1 METEQNLHKPSPHT
15 EKVGEGVSHASTSGT
30 IAPAN
35 TLRHAHFSTS
45 AEHPRIRLIEQGVAV
60 LSNKELIELVLRT
73 GTRIT
78 GQSTADL
85 AAAVLQLGEQRKPD
99 SPLTLLRHISATE
112 LQSISGIGKVKAA
125 TILAAIELGKRAFC
139 AAPPKNTL
147 IESPEQASAA
157 LAADLMWELQERFAV
172 LHLDVKNRLLRT
184 EVITI
189 GSATETLA
197 HPRDIFRSAVQ
208 QGDTVRL
215 IVAHNHPSGSLEPSS
230 EDIAL
235 TKQLLQASKILDIPI
250 MDHLILGEGSFVSLK
265 ATTNIWDLYN
275 I

>member
-1 METEQNLHKPSPHT
+1 METEYTLRSSSPCI
-15 EKVGEGVSHASTSGT
+15 EKLEEDVLTTRKSCS
-30 IAPAN
+30 IAPAHS
-35 TLRHAHFSTS
+35 LCHAQLPTS
-45 AEHPRIRLIEQGVAV
+45 ALEHPRVRLIEQGISS
-60 LSNKELIELVLRT
+60 LSNKELVELLLRT
-73 GTRIT
+73 GTHIT

-85 AAAVLQLGEQRKPD
+85 AAAVLQLGEQRKPG
-99 SPLTLLRHISATE
+99 SPLIALRHISSTE
-112 LQSISGIGKVKAA
+112 LQSIAGIGEAKAA
-125 TILAAIELGKRAFC
+125 TILAALELGKRAFC
-139 AAPPKNTL
+139 AAPPRNTL
-147 IESPEQASAA
+147 IDSPEQASAA

-215 IVAHNHPSGSLEPSS
+215 IVAHNHPSGSLDPSN

-235 TKQLLQASKILDIPI
+235 TKQLIEASKILGIPI
-250 MDHLILGEGSFVSLK
+250 MDHLILGEGKFLSLK
-265 ATTNIWDLYN
+265 ATSGLWDN
-275 I
+275 

>member
-1 METEQNLHKPSPHT
+1 MEIEQTSHKSSSST
-15 EKVGEGVSHASTSGT
+15 EKIWKGVSPTNNAGAIASSH
-30 IAPAN
+30 
-35 TLRHAHFSTS
+35 TLHHAHFPTS
-45 AEHPRIRLIEQGVAV
+45 AVEHPRVRLVEQGVSS
-60 LSNKELIELVLRT
+60 LSNKELIELLLRT

-85 AAAVLQLGEQRKPD
+85 AAAVLQLGEQRKPG
-99 SPLTLLRHISATE
+99 SPLTALRHVSSTE
-112 LQSISGIGKVKAA
+112 LQRIPGIGEAKAA
-125 TILAAIELGKRAFC
+125 TILASLELGKRAFC
-139 AAPPKNTL
+139 AAPPRNTL
-147 IESPEQASAA
+147 IDSPEQASAA
-157 LAADLMWELQERFAV
+157 LAHDLMWELQERFAV

-215 IVAHNHPSGSLEPSS
+215 IVAHNHPSGSLDPSN

-235 TKQLLQASKILDIPI
+235 TKQLIQASNILGIPI
-250 MDHLILGEGSFVSLK
+250 MDHLILGEGKFLSLK
-265 ATTNIWDLYN
+265 VTSGLWED
-275 I
+275 